1 MTPKEITT
9 LAHHRLVPP
18 WVMKLVLEA
27 TAIERENA
35 LEKAAKVCDEVQK
48 DCRSNAF
55 TGAHKDYVDGREM
68 AANICAAAIRGLK

>member
-27 TAIERENA
+27 VAIERERCA
-35 LEKAAKVCDEVQK
+35 QICDELVTHYDNHTIAPQQ
-48 DCRSNAF
+48 CAF
-55 TGAHKDYVDGREM
+55 E
-68 AANICAAAIRGLK
+68 IRNMK